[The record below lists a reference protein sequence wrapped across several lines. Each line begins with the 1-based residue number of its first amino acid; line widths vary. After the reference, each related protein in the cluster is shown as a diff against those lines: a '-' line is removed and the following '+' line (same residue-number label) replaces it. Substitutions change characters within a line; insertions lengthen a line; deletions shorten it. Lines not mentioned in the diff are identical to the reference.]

1 MKTVKK
7 LLIVCLAV
15 LMLVTMVA
23 CDREETP
30 TPGNDTNTNDTTN
43 NTNTNNNDTSNN
55 NNNNEEETS
64 ELVLSADK
72 TTANVGQ
79 TVTFAV
85 LLQKGEEKSVPTGVT
100 YAIVEGGDH
109 ATLVGNTL
117 TIKDTAANGAQVK
130 VNATYD
136 KLTSNVVTV
145 TVSKPLTSLAIS
157 SDKTGEINRGSLV
170 TLSVTKT
177 PADAA
182 AEVTWTV
189 VEGADKATI
198 EGNKLFI
205 DGSAIGGTIIKVKA
219 TAGTVESNILTFTV
233 ALNQQELN
241 DNRFILSFDEDN
253 VVLDKNGQVA
263 PMLNVSVYN
272 ANFVEQTDKIVDY
285 AVLSG
290 DEFVSL
296 TANGNAC
303 ALTALGHGTAT
314 IRATIRGTAISET
327 ATVKVIVPPDAINLP
342 EMLQERTN
350 HTYSFSMKNP
360 NAQEANVMPFAATP
374 AGIRYALVCQ
384 DMTVSFTHKD
394 GSTGDSVATFGTD
407 GITFLKEGEVT
418 VTVSSNSGSRVETTT
433 SYKFN
438 INKGYNISTFEELIA
453 LGNDSTYTGS
463 QPINFVV
470 TQKPVGAG
478 KAYGYDIVPAVALK
492 PQTTEGQTLNEL
504 KTGASA
510 QFINKGIIINGNRH
524 KIDASQLRVPTADER
539 QANDTWDNPGN
550 LLEITPYTAAQEM
563 QPLATHRVELND
575 LTIIGNCPINYNA
588 ESSSPFGVYHR
599 GIKIGGET
607 NSRQPANYYL
617 TMNNVTTE
625 AFRTGMRLMH
635 IVDGRVNNAKVDN
648 CFGNGFEIGASI
660 IELHNTTYGACGAVG
675 IEVSPEHSDKA
686 GVSQNQAQQI
696 TFSGETSFTFFN
708 SIDGNKQTVYMSKYD
723 LVGYSVPLIIQ
734 GAITH
739 ESNNL
744 SLNQIDHF
752 IDQDEEPG
760 KIGYVI
766 FQFHD
771 LGTGS
776 PNVSQIIYPAWQQ
789 GGIINARDLPTDGV
803 DTTHQYIELD
813 MTLTH
818 PLLGTISG
826 GKGYLLNLNYGK

>member
-1 MKTVKK
+1 MKIVKK

-15 LMLVTMVA
+15 LMLFTMVA
-23 CDREETP
+23 CFREETQ

-43 NTNTNNNDTSNN
+43 NNDTNNNTNNN
-55 NNNNEEETS
+55 EETG

-72 TTANVGQ
+72 TAANIGQ

-117 TIKDTAANGAQVK
+117 TIKDTAANGAQIK

-145 TVSKPLTSLAIS
+145 TVSKPLTALAIS

-253 VVLDKNGQVA
+253 VVLDINGQVA
-263 PMLNVSVYN
+263 PTLNVSVYN

-285 AVLSG
+285 AVLTG

-303 ALTALGHGTAT
+303 ALTALGHGTST
-314 IRATIRGTAISET
+314 VRATIRGTTISET
-327 ATVKVIVPPDAINLP
+327 ATVKVIVPPDAITLP

-350 HTYSFSMKNP
+350 HTYSFSMQNP
-360 NAQEANVMPFAATP
+360 KTQAAYVMPFAATP

-384 DMTVSFTHKD
+384 DMTVSFTHED
-394 GSTGDSVATFGTD
+394 GSTGDSVATFDTN

-438 INKGYNISTFEELIA
+438 VNKGYNISTFEELIA
-453 LGNDSTYTGS
+453 LGNDPTYTGS

-470 TQKPVGAG
+470 TQKPVGEG

-492 PQTTEGQTLNEL
+492 PQTTDGQTLDEL
-504 KTGASA
+504 KTSASA
-510 QFINKGIIINGNRH
+510 QFINKGVIINGNRH

-539 QANDTWDNPGN
+539 QANDTWSTPGN
-550 LLEITPYTAAQEM
+550 LLEITPYTAAQEI
-563 QPLATHRVELND
+563 QPLATYNVVLND
-575 LTIIGNCPINYNA
+575 LTIVGNCPINYNT
-588 ESSSPFGVYHR
+588 ESASPFGVYHR
-599 GIKIGGET
+599 GIKIGGEM
-607 NSRQPANYYL
+607 NGKQPANYYL

-675 IEVSPEHSDKA
+675 IEVAPEDSDKA
-686 GVSQNQAQQI
+686 GAYQNQAQQI
-696 TFSGETSFTFFN
+696 TFSGETNFTFFN
-708 SIDGNKQTVYMSKYD
+708 SIDNSKQTIYMSNYN
-723 LVGYSVPLIIQ
+723 LSGMSVPTILQ
-734 GAITH
+734 GAIAYEGNALTP
-739 ESNNL
+739 
-744 SLNQIDHF
+744 NQIDHF
-752 IDQDEEPG
+752 INMDQDQDYG
-760 KIGYVI
+760 KVGYVT

-771 LGTGS
+771 IGRGS

-789 GGIINARDLPTDGV
+789 GGIINARDLPTDGI

-813 MTLTH
+813 VA
-818 PLLGTISG
+818 LGAINA
-826 GKGYLLNLNYGK
+826 GKAYFVNLNYVPAN